1 MNKTLSKERM
11 FEALLNKD
19 SQFEGLFFAGIKTTG
34 IFCRPSC
41 TAKKPRKENVEYF
54 SSSREALANGYRP
67 CKVCRPLQQIG
78 EVPQEIQ
85 KLLQEVDSNPIEK
98 ITDWGLNQRGL
109 NPSQVRRWFMK
120 NHEMTFHTYQR
131 LLRINN
137 AFSNI
142 KKGDKVIEAAFDNGF
157 NSLSGF
163 QYSFKKAT
171 GINPKKSESNNLLTI
186 TRLPT
191 PLGPMFAVACDEG
204 ICLLEFT
211 DRRMLETEFDQLK
224 THFKSNILPGNHK
237 HFEILKIQLKEYFEG
252 NRKDFTVPIITPG
265 TNFQKKAWQA
275 LTIIPYGQTVS
286 YVDQAISIG
295 KENAV
300 RAIGSANG
308 NNRLAIIIPCHRV
321 IGADGELKGYGGG
334 LWRKRWLIDH
344 ERKHIV

>member
-1 MNKTLSKERM
+1 MSKERM

-19 SQFEGLFFAGIKTTG
+19 SQFEGVFFAGIKTTG

-54 SSSREALANGYRP
+54 ESSKEALANGYRP

-78 EVPQEIQ
+78 VVPQEIQ
-85 KLLQEVDSNPIEK
+85 ELLKEVDSNPLDK

-120 NHEMTFHTYQR
+120 NHDMTFHTYQR

-171 GINPKKSESNNLLTI
+171 GINPKKSQSSNLLTI

-191 PLGPMFAVACDEG
+191 PLGPMFAIACDEG

-211 DRRMLETEFDQLK
+211 DRRMLETEFKQLK

-237 HFEILKIQLKEYFEG
+237 HFKLLKIQLNEYFEG
-252 NRKDFTVPIITPG
+252 KRKVFTVPIVSPG
-265 TNFQKKAWQA
+265 TAFQKETWKA
-275 LTIIPYGQTVS
+275 LIRIPYGKVVS
-286 YVDQAISIG
+286 YADQAASIG

-300 RAIGSANG
+300 RAIGTANG
-308 NNRLAIIIPCHRV
+308 NNRLAILIPCHRV
-321 IGADGELKGYGGG
+321 VGADGELKGYGGG

-344 ERKHIV
+344 EKKHLA